1 MESKKGKLFIFS
13 GVSGVGKN
21 TILKDVLDDDKLNLV
36 YSISMTTRNM
46 RHNEMNG
53 VNYFFVS
60 REKFQKAIDNKELL
74 EWAEFCGNLYGTPK
88 TFVDQQLE
96 NGKNVILEIEVK
108 GALNVMKERPD
119 AITIFILPPSLEE
132 LERRL
137 HARATESDD
146 TIFRRLKEAKKE
158 LRFKEH
164 YDYLV
169 VNDKL
174 EETIDKVKKIIK
186 SGKK

>member
-1 MESKKGKLFIFS
+1 MSNKGNLIIFS

-21 TILKDVLDDDKLNLV
+21 TVLKEVFKDDKLNLV

-60 REKFQKAIDNKELL
+60 RQKFEEAINNNQLL

-88 TFVDQQLE
+88 DFVQSQLDE
-96 NGKNVILEIEVK
+96 GKNVLLEIEVK
-108 GALNVMKERPD
+108 GALNVMKQMPE
-119 AITIFILPPSLEE
+119 AISIFLLPPSLEE

-137 HARATESDD
+137 HERGTEDRKS
-146 TIFRRLKEAKKE
+146 
-158 LRFKEH
+158 
-164 YDYLV
+164 V
-169 VNDKL
+169 V
-174 EETIDKVKKIIK
+174 
-186 SGKK
+186 